1 MACAV
6 PGGLTII
13 NPHVL
18 RAGENIMSRHITR
31 HQKSHQAAVD
41 DPFAMPGAATFA
53 TDATQ
58 PASDAASQIDSLR
71 RDLNGLKEA
80 MSEFVAQTAARSAE
94 AAQGAASRVAEQSA
108 AAAARIAEGG
118 AALAGQAAE
127 QTKSAALE
135 LESMARRNPLSA
147 IAAAAAIGLV
157 IGMMGR
163 RR

>member
-1 MACAV
+1 
-6 PGGLTII
+6 
-13 NPHVL
+13 
-18 RAGENIMSRHITR
+18 MSRHITR
-31 HQKSHQAAVD
+31 YQKSHQAAID
-41 DPFAMPGAATFA
+41 DPFAPAGTSSAAEA
-53 TDATQ
+53 MRPAADDAT
-58 PASDAASQIDSLR
+58 SQIDSLR
-71 RDLNGLKEA
+71 RDLNGLKDA
-80 MSEFVAQTAARSAE
+80 VSEFLAQTAARSAE

-108 AAAARIAEGG
+108 AAAGRLAEGG

-127 QTKSAALE
+127 QTKSVAVE